1 MRKTLFPLS
10 PVSRADECL
19 IYHDES
25 KKVLE
30 KNVWA
35 HALFFV
41 PESASAELLSQL
53 WARRKR
59 HGCEDK
65 KLHFADISG
74 GEICEKDGS
83 IVIKEWLQHGIEAL
97 RSKGS
102 YIFRPSLS
110 CKLGVIF
117 FHTSSDLD
125 LYGGGTKDEKMLR
138 YFETVLRMLLKGCAH
153 ALYGQNN
160 KLKIKGIISDGEP
173 WHRGLDE
180 IRILDRLIS
189 EVREYV
195 EIDRNAYVEG
205 VVSDH
210 SSPDCTDSDKAQFL
224 QATDLLLGS
233 VIHSCFRHLRH
244 GDKKEIIIRPVREML
259 EKRKRGAGFLRSGHC
274 RSFSLSFAHIDK
286 DQWKFEQVDTK
297 EIIYE
302 DNQLKLF
309 ELNEE
314 TK

>member
-1 MRKTLFPLS
+1 MSKTLFSLPQI
-10 PVSRADECL
+10 SRVDECL

-25 KKVLE
+25 KRVF

-41 PESASAELLSQL
+41 PKSASEKLLSQL
-53 WARRKR
+53 WAVRKKYR
-59 HGCEDK
+59 CENK
-65 KLHFADISG
+65 KLRFADISG
-74 GEICEKDGS
+74 KKICEKDGS
-83 IVIKEWLQHGIEAL
+83 IVKKEWLQYGVEAL

-102 YIFRPSLS
+102 YTFRPPLS

-117 FHTSSDLD
+117 FPTSLDLD
-125 LYGGGTKDEKMLR
+125 LYGGDTKDEKMLR

-153 ALYGQNN
+153 GLYARDN
-160 KLKIKGIISDGEP
+160 KLKIKGIITDGQP
-173 WHRGLDE
+173 WNRELDE
-180 IRILDRLIS
+180 IRILDHLIA

-195 EIDRNAYVEG
+195 EIDRNACIEG

-210 SSPDCTDSDKAQFL
+210 TSPDCTDSDKAQFL

-233 VIHSCFRHLRH
+233 VIHSCFRDLERSA
-244 GDKKEIIIRPVREML
+244 KKEIIIRPVRAML
-259 EKRKRGAGFLRSGHC
+259 EKRKRGAGFRNSGHY
-274 RSFSLSFAHIDK
+274 RSFSLSFARIERG
-286 DQWKFEQVDTK
+286 QWKFEQVDTK

-309 ELNEE
+309 ELNEGI
-314 TK
+314 K

>member
-1 MRKTLFPLS
+1 VRETLFPLPQIS
-10 PVSRADECL
+10 KVDECL

-25 KKVLE
+25 KEVFG

-41 PESASAELLSQL
+41 PESASARLLAQL
-53 WARRKR
+53 WAARKR
-59 HGCEDK
+59 HWCEDK

-74 GEICEKDGS
+74 DKISEEDGS
-83 IVIKEWLQHGIEAL
+83 IVIKEWLQYGIEAL

-102 YIFRPSLS
+102 ACKPALS

-117 FHTSSDLD
+117 FQTSLDLD
-125 LYGGGTKDEKMLR
+125 LYGGGTEDEKMLR

-153 ALYGQNN
+153 GLYDPNN
-160 KLKIKGIISDGEP
+160 RLKIKGIVTDGEP
-173 WHRGLDE
+173 WHRELDKM
-180 IRILDRLIS
+180 RILDRLIS
-189 EVREYV
+189 EAREYV
-195 EIDRNAYVEG
+195 HIDGDAYIEG
-205 VVSDH
+205 IVSDH
-210 SSPDCTDSDKAQFL
+210 SSPNCTDSNKAQFL
-224 QATDLLLGS
+224 QLTDLLLGS
-233 VIHSCFRHLRH
+233 VIHCCFRGKKYRS
-244 GDKKEIIIRPVREML
+244 KKEIIIRPVREML
-259 EKRKRGAGFLRSGHC
+259 EKRKWGAGFLRSGHY

-309 ELNEE
+309 GFNEGTE
-314 TK
+314 

>member
-1 MRKTLFPLS
+1 MSKTLFPLPQIS
-10 PVSRADECL
+10 KVDECL

-25 KKVLE
+25 ERVF

-41 PESASAELLSQL
+41 PESASARLLAQL
-53 WARRKR
+53 WAARKR

-65 KLHFADISG
+65 KLHFTDISG
-74 GEICEKDGS
+74 EKICEEDGS
-83 IVIKEWLQHGIEAL
+83 IVVKEWLQYEIEAL

-102 YIFRPSLS
+102 DILKPPLS
-110 CKLGVIF
+110 CNLGVIF
-117 FHTSSDLD
+117 FNTSVDLD

-153 ALYGQNN
+153 GLYDRDN
-160 KLKIKGIISDGEP
+160 KLKIKGIITDGQP
-173 WHRGLDE
+173 WHRELDE
-180 IRILDRLIS
+180 IRILDHLIP

-195 EIDRNAYVEG
+195 EIDRNACIEG

-210 SSPDCTDSDKAQFL
+210 TSPDCTDSDKAQFL

-233 VIHSCFRHLRH
+233 VIHSCFRDLER

-259 EKRKRGAGFLRSGHC
+259 EKRKRGAGFRHSGHY
-274 RSFSLSFAHIDK
+274 RSFSLSFAHIERG
-286 DQWKFEQVDTK
+286 QWKFQQVDTK

-309 ELNEE
+309 ELNEGM
-314 TK
+314 K